1 MVDKL
6 NLMKKEKKIE
16 TGTETIVDDV
26 VGHQD
31 GGEVP
36 AVDESFGA
44 RKMDWMALRVV
55 DLLEEAQTEG
65 EEAVAGAE
73 VVLVDEEEGFL
84 LKEWEPLTLLIM
96 QSQPTL
102 MITMAVAVAIHG
114 TTLATLNQMMEQD
127 LISLGLRGQIIPEN
141 LRLLLVHGGL
151 QQKSGELRSHLQ
163 WLPRQLHLLP
173 PLLLCQ
179 ANPPR
184 LHRCLR
190 GLRTTNP
197 PALSRLNRN

>member
-1 MVDKL
+1 MTAMEMSTEPSMFSWKEIQTRIPGRWSGRRKESQDRRMVDKL

-44 RKMDWMALRVV
+44 RKMDWMALRVE

-73 VVLVDEEEGFL
+73 VVLVGEEEGFL

-102 MITMAVAVAIHG
+102 MITMAIAVAIHG

-141 LRLLLVHGGL
+141 LRLLLV
-151 QQKSGELRSHLQ
+151 
-163 WLPRQLHLLP
+163 
-173 PLLLCQ
+173 
-179 ANPPR
+179 
-184 LHRCLR
+184 
-190 GLRTTNP
+190 
-197 PALSRLNRN
+197 

>member
-44 RKMDWMALRVV
+44 RKMDWIALRVE

-102 MITMAVAVAIHG
+102 MITMAIAVAIHG

-151 QQKSGELRSHLQ
+151 QQKSGELKIGMKIFLRPRS
-163 WLPRQLHLLP
+163 LLP
-173 PLLLCQ
+173 LMCLQCL
-179 ANPPR
+179 
-184 LHRCLR
+184 CLR
-190 GLRTTNP
+190 RM
-197 PALSRLNRN
+197 